1 MTNRRISV
9 ELGSLSRETAFGARD
24 LVVLIEGDGLSE
36 GQGKGFEGGFD
47 LVVVILTAQNV
58 DVEGHACV
66 DGEGLQP
73 MNEVFTGDIA
83 DFFTFEIEMDL
94 GPRPTREVD
103 NSACKGFVEG
113 GVCVS
118 KTTETAL
125 FSEGLF
131 ESLAEQ
137 YRAIFGSMVIID
149 VEIAL
154 AAQVE
159 IEASVFGECVEH
171 VVEKAE
177 ARLDIGE
184 SAAVEIER
192 EGDIGFLCFA
202 LNADLARCHGV
213 YSEVERSERRGFW
226 LLGRN
231 INSAIKVA
239 GS

>member
-1 MTNRRISV
+1 MTDRRISV
-9 ELGSLSRETAFGARD
+9 VFGSLSREAAFGAGD
-24 LVVLIEGDGLSE
+24 LVVLIEGDGLAE

-58 DVEGHACV
+58 YVEGHACV

-83 DFFTFEIEMDL
+83 DLFTFEIEMDL

-118 KTTETAL
+118 KTTEAAL

-137 YRAIFGSMVIID
+137 YRAIFGGMVIID

-154 AAQVE
+154 AAEVE
-159 IEASVFGECVEH
+159 IEASVFGERVKH
-171 VVEKAE
+171 VVKEAE
-177 ARLDIGE
+177 SRLDIGE

-192 EGDIGFLCFA
+192 EGDLRFLGVA
-202 LNADLARCHGV
+202 LEVDLARCHGV
-213 YSEVERSERRGFW
+213 GSEVERSKHRGFW
-226 LLGRN
+226 ILGRN